1 MLRPAWLVVG
11 DFRRGGSDG
20 TPSNQERKIKMQT
33 AKNRKGVALGS
44 IFALVVSLFGAA
56 PAASAATDGADIGIY
71 PLSNVD
77 LTNFT
82 GLMTEDFPVFAQ
94 LKPGSSNDNFANTK
108 VVWKIENV
116 SGAYDVTA
124 LATTVSAAPGS
135 YATSLPDGTSRAST
149 SANVYVAGVAAYF
162 GTTNSAVAHVHADST
177 STTLTARVGSNVAP
191 LFVRGLHD
199 FRCNFGVP
207 DCNSSPDCVH

>member
-1 MLRPAWLVVG
+1 
-11 DFRRGGSDG
+11 
-20 TPSNQERKIKMQT
+20 MQT

-82 GLMTEDFPVFAQ
+82 GLVTEDFPVYAQ
-94 LKPGSSNDNFANTK
+94 LKPGSSNTNFADTK

-135 YATSLPDGTSRAST
+135 YATSLPDGTSRNSVSAVTCGQAMLHNYST
-149 SANVYVAGVAAYF
+149 TSYVAGDRNQAGQTY
-162 GTTNSAVAHVHADST
+162 SAIAHVWAGST

-191 LFVRGLHD
+191 LFVR
-199 FRCNFGVP
+199 V
-207 DCNSSPDCVH
+207 STTSAVT